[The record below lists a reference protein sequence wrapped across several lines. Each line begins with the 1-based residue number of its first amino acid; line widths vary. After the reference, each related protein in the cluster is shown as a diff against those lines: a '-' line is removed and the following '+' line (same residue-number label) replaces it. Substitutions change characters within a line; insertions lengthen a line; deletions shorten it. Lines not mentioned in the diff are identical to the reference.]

1 MSVAVRR
8 PPAPPGAPPAAS
20 AATVARWWAVVRRGL
35 TDQRRAVLGWGVSLG
50 ALGAFMASIYPS
62 IQTSIEKVVESYPS
76 GLKEAFGV
84 TSMSTVEGYVHAELF
99 SLIVPLAIGVL
110 AVRSVSRATFLAE
123 ERGWLETILALP
135 LSRRVLVG
143 GSFAVACVVTAA
155 VLAVLGLVTFAAGRI
170 AGTGISAGLMA
181 AGAMGL
187 WPLAVFFAGAALV
200 IGGLLRRPGAVTAV
214 TTGVIVAMYALD
226 LAGRLAT
233 GLEPLRRLS
242 AFRYYGSPLLD
253 GIDIGHFVGL
263 TLAGLALAVA
273 GALLFDRRDLGR

>member
-1 MSVAVRR
+1 MSVTVRA
-8 PPAPPGAPPAAS
+8 PAPRATPPAA
-20 AATVARWWAVVRRGL
+20 ATTGSRRRAVVRRGL
-35 TDQRRAVLGWGVSLG
+35 RDQRRSLLAWGASLG

-62 IQTSIEKVVESYPS
+62 VQDSIQQVVESYPS

-123 ERGWLETILALP
+123 ERGWLDTILALP
-135 LSRRVLVG
+135 LSRRALVA
-143 GSFAVACVVTAA
+143 GSFAVAAIVTAA
-155 VLAVLGLVTFAAGRI
+155 VLAILGLVTFVAGRI

-200 IGGLLRRPGAVTAV
+200 VGGLLRRPGAVTSV

-226 LAGRLAT
+226 LAGRLAD
-233 GLEPLRRLS
+233 GLSPLRWLS
-242 AFRYYGSPLLD
+242 AFRYYGSPLVD
-253 GIDIGHFVGL
+253 GIDIASFVGL
-263 TLAGLALAVA
+263 TAAGLVLAVA
-273 GALLFDRRDLGR
+273 GALLFERRDLGR